1 MVCPAC
7 GANIDPDADACPK
20 CGVALT
26 YRAARKSAE
35 TDGSEKG
42 GTKATVIYAIAC
54 IAAVAAFCWAILFW
68 HESQVRTV
76 PQIIAPGVSLSRL
89 VQP

>member
-7 GANIDPDADACPK
+7 GASIDPDVDTCPK

-26 YRAARKSAE
+26 YDAARRNAKA
-35 TDGSEKG
+35 DGSEKG
-42 GTKATVIYAIAC
+42 GTKATVVYAIVC
-54 IAAVAAFCWAILFW
+54 IAAVAAFCWVILFW
-68 HESQVRTV
+68 HESQVHSV
-76 PQIIAPGVSLSRL
+76 PEIIAPGVSLSRL